1 MSKLLKIFFFSKLLL
16 AVMIANFAGLVALNL
31 FALRSYDLPLVFLP
45 SFLAASWLVFRF
57 SMKRRMAFVTIDP
70 LSLVLAG
77 IALVFLTLPRVWYF
91 LEWLP
96 GNSVLAGWDDFA
108 RLAELI
114 SMTLSERY
122 PLLHPCNQNFL
133 LSFYYAGLYPMAL
146 IKFLLPFLTLKDCIG
161 IGNFLYHL
169 LILLSVVEVAHLF
182 FSRRPAS
189 LRWFVFLVALFGGL
203 DWWMFPL
210 FSVEHFEWWQ
220 WGYHAN
226 TQVSALHQGM
236 FWVIHHILA
245 FYACVLAYVFLFY
258 AHSRPRW
265 VKIPVLLLLMTSA
278 FFTSPFGIIAL
289 PLFLL
294 PHWKVVWRKFIKS
307 WSFFFV
313 GAAMLVP
320 LYIFFGKLPG
330 TTFIASTFR
339 LELVPGFWLDKL
351 LSAPVYFSLVPF
363 IEFAGIPF
371 FLLFAFKKMAR
382 TERFYF
388 WMAVLFFSLTYLVAF
403 SGYNNFSMR
412 GMFLPSFVFFF
423 LFAKYFPAILDRT
436 GFLKK
441 IVWAGL
447 VLLVGVMGLIGT
459 AKEFL
464 DKLQVGKRNSRIIY
478 LWKHQPVPE
487 KLRNNYP
494 ALARDNSKTTLK
506 TFPRPG
512 THFDDYNAEKFLDS
526 LDIGQME
533 YWETEILRFPRKG
546 LIR

>member
-1 MSKLLKIFFFSKLLL
+1 MAKLLKYFFFSRVLL
-16 AVMIANFAGLVALNL
+16 ALMIAT
-31 FALRSYDLPLVFLP
+31 DLPFLYLP
-45 SFLAASWLVFRF
+45 SFLAAWWTLLGF
-57 SMKRRMAFVTIDP
+57 SMKRRLSSMSLDP
-70 LSLVLAG
+70 LSLLLAG
-77 IALVFLTLPRVWYF
+77 ITLIFLTLPRVVYF

-108 RLAELI
+108 RLAELV

-122 PLLHPCNQNFL
+122 PLLHPCNQTFL

-146 IKFLLPFLTLKDCIG
+146 VKFILPVLSLKDCIG

-182 FSRRPAS
+182 FPRRPAS
-189 LRWFVFLVALFGGL
+189 IRWFVFLVALFGGL

-210 FSVEHFEWWQ
+210 SSIDHFEWWQ

-236 FWVIHHILA
+236 FWVIHHFLA
-245 FYACVLAYVFLFY
+245 FYAVVLAYAFLFY
-258 AHSRPRW
+258 SRSQPRW
-265 VKIPVLLLLMTSA
+265 IKTPVLLLLMASA
-278 FFTSPFGIIAL
+278 FYTSPFGIIAL

-294 PHWKVVWRKFIKS
+294 PHGKVLWNKFIKS
-307 WSFFFV
+307 WWLLPV
-313 GAAMLVP
+313 GLAMLVP

-339 LELVPGFWLDKL
+339 LEWTHRFWLDKL
-351 LSAPVYFSLVPF
+351 LSAPVYFTLVPV
-363 IEFAGIPF
+363 IEYAGIPF
-371 FLLFAFKKMAR
+371 FLLFALKKMTR
-382 TERFYF
+382 TERLYF
-388 WMAVLFFSLTYLVAF
+388 WMAVLFFALTYLVAF

-423 LFAKYFPAILDRT
+423 LFAKYVPAILDRV
-436 GFLKK
+436 GFHRKM
-441 IVWAGL
+441 VYAGV
-447 VLLVGVMGLIGT
+447 VLLVGGMGIVGT
-459 AKEFL
+459 TKEFL
-464 DKLQVGKRNSRIIY
+464 CKLQVAKQNSRIFY
-478 LWKHQPVPE
+478 LWKHAPVPE

-494 ALARDNSKTTLK
+494 ALARDNSKVKLK

-512 THFDDYNAEKFLDS
+512 SHFDDYNAEKFLDS
-526 LDIGQME
+526 LDINQME

-546 LIR
+546 FSR